1 MGAAG
6 VFRTYVFP
14 TLRLLV
20 WAVIAVA
27 LLWLAFGRSAADDS
41 ELTAGPS
48 AVLEPPAAQ
57 VVRGDVTNTVSLT
70 GTISADPATTVKSTA
85 TGEVGRVRAS
95 VGDAVEKGTP
105 LFTVV
110 VPVEETTAPTTT
122 TDATGAVVPAAPVA
136 PRTRTVTVTATGTG
150 TLATLDV
157 LPEQAVSV
165 GGAVATISPGTL
177 TVSAPLTQEQQFRL
191 LQPPTTA
198 QVTVPGGP
206 GTFECG
212 ELRTGLPA
220 ADGTT
225 PAAPTDGGYVDPYA
239 DPSQTATGAQ
249 VTCRVPDGV
258 TVFPGLSATVDVTAG
273 SATGVLLAPVTAVQG
288 RVGDG
293 SVWVVDAATGEQ
305 TQTPVTLGLTDGSN
319 VEITGGVEEGT
330 SVLQFVPGDD
340 AVVDPYAGGTVVMGG

>member
-1 MGAAG
+1 MGVAG
-6 VFRTYVFP
+6 AFRTYVFP

-27 LLWLAFGRSAADDS
+27 LLWLAFGRSTADDS
-41 ELTAGPS
+41 ELAAAPS

-70 GTISADPATTVKSTA
+70 GTISADPSTTVKSTA
-85 TGEVGRVRAS
+85 TGEVGRVRAA
-95 VGDAVEKGTP
+95 VGDLVDEGTP

-110 VPVEETTAPTTT
+110 VPVEETAAPTTT
-122 TDATGAVVPAAPVA
+122 TDAAGTVVPAAPVV
-136 PRTRTVTVTATGTG
+136 PKTKTVTVTATVTG

-191 LQPPTTA
+191 LEPPSTA

-206 GTFECG
+206 GAFECTN
-212 ELRTGLPA
+212 LRTG
-220 ADGTT
+220 T
-225 PAAPTDGGYVDPYA
+225 PAVGSTPSTPDGGGFVDPYA
-239 DPSQTATGAQ
+239 DPSQAVTGAQ
-249 VTCRVPDGV
+249 VTCGVPGGV
-258 TVFPGLSATVDVTAG
+258 QVFAGLSATLDVTAG

-288 RVGDG
+288 RVDNG
-293 SVWVVDAATGEQ
+293 SVWVVDPATGEQ
-305 TQTPVTLGLTDGSN
+305 TETPVTLGLTDGSN
-319 VEITGGVEEGT
+319 VEVTGGVEEGA
-330 SVLQFVPGDD
+330 SILQFVPGDD
-340 AVVDPYAGGTVVMGG
+340 AVVDPYAAGTSVMVG